1 MRQAI
6 IFGLIFTYC
15 VLVSIYLLYLWSQS
29 STLSN
34 IKKSYNSIQEEIDK
48 ANIRKKSIEQINEKL
63 KKNSETYIELIE
75 KNENS
80 YNEIL
85 EQLEKKK
92 EELGQLT
99 DSVNL
104 ITANYSNL
112 DKEYEQKKEQ
122 LENECAA
129 LVQKQSGLESNIK
142 DISQKLAA
150 AKAAQLREREIEE
163 KEEFYRLSISEQDL
177 ADVKRLLE
185 LRPSFRNERAISKLI
200 WSEYFQRNT
209 TELCNRIYG
218 SAIACG
224 IYKITNL
231 STKQSYIG
239 QSVNIQDRIKQHI
252 KCGLG
257 IDASHTN
264 MLYNSMQKY
273 GVWNFAFELIE
284 QCSKEQ
290 LNEREKF
297 YISLYQ
303 TDKFGYNMTQ
313 GGS

>member
-1 MRQAI
+1 MLQAI
-6 IFGLIFTYC
+6 IFGLLFTYC
-15 VLVSIYLLYLWSQS
+15 IFISIYLLYLWSQS
-29 STLSN
+29 VTVSN
-34 IKKSYNSIQEEIDK
+34 IKKSYDSVQAAIEE
-48 ANIRKKSIEQINEKL
+48 ANTRKESIEQINEKL
-63 KKNSETYIELIE
+63 KRNSETYIELIE

-80 YNEIL
+80 YNDIL
-85 EQLEKKK
+85 EQLKEKK
-92 EELGQLT
+92 EELEQLT
-99 DSVNL
+99 DSINFVT
-104 ITANYSNL
+104 INYSNL
-112 DKEYEQKKEQ
+112 DEEYKQKKEE

-129 LVQKQSGLESNIK
+129 LVQKQSGLESSIK

-163 KEEFYRLSISEQDL
+163 KEEFYKLTISEQDL

-185 LRPSFRNERAISKLI
+185 LRFSFRNTNLMSKLV
-200 WSEYFQRNT
+200 WSEYFLKITNQ
-209 TELCNRIYG
+209 LCTRILKDKTV
-218 SAIACG
+218 IG

-231 STKQSYIG
+231 VTKQSYIG
-239 QSVNIQDRIKQHI
+239 QSVDIASRWKQHI

>member
-1 MRQAI
+1 M
-6 IFGLIFTYC
+6 
-15 VLVSIYLLYLWSQS
+15 LYLWSQS
-29 STLSN
+29 VTVSS
-34 IKKSYNSIQEEIDK
+34 IKKSYDSVQAAIEK
-48 ANIRKKSIEQINEKL
+48 ANIRKESIEQINEKL
-63 KKNSETYIELIE
+63 KRNSETYIELIE

-80 YNEIL
+80 YNDIL
-85 EQLEKKK
+85 EQLREKK
-92 EELGQLT
+92 EELEQLT
-99 DSVNL
+99 DSINSAT
-104 ITANYSNL
+104 INYSNL

-129 LVQKQSGLESNIK
+129 LAREQSGLESNIK

-150 AKAAQLREREIEE
+150 AKAAQLRERKIEE
-163 KEEFYRLSISEQDL
+163 KEEFYKLSISEQDL

-185 LRPSFRNERAISKLI
+185 LRFSFRNTNLMSKLI
-200 WSEYFQRNT
+200 WSEYFLKITNQ
-209 TELCNRIYG
+209 LCTRILKDKTV
-218 SAIACG
+218 IG

-231 STKQSYIG
+231 VTKQSYIG
-239 QSVNIQDRIKQHI
+239 QSVDIASRWKQHI

-273 GVWNFAFELIE
+273 GVWSFAFELIE
-284 QCSKEQ
+284 QCPKEQ

>member
-1 MRQAI
+1 M
-6 IFGLIFTYC
+6 
-15 VLVSIYLLYLWSQS
+15 LYLWSQS
-29 STLSN
+29 VTVSN
-34 IKKSYNSIQEEIDK
+34 IKKSYDSVQAAIEE
-48 ANIRKKSIEQINEKL
+48 ANTRKESIEQINEKL
-63 KKNSETYIELIE
+63 KRNSETYIELIE

-80 YNEIL
+80 YNDIL
-85 EQLEKKK
+85 GQLKEKK
-92 EELGQLT
+92 EELEQLT
-99 DSVNL
+99 DSINSAT
-104 ITANYSNL
+104 INYSNL
-112 DKEYEQKKEQ
+112 DEEYKQKKEE

-129 LVQKQSGLESNIK
+129 LAQKQSGLESNIK

-163 KEEFYRLSISEQDL
+163 KEEFYKLTISEQDL

-185 LRPSFRNERAISKLI
+185 LRFSFRNTNLMSKLV
-200 WSEYFQRNT
+200 WSEYFLKITNQ
-209 TELCNRIYG
+209 LCTRILKDKTV
-218 SAIACG
+218 IG

-231 STKQSYIG
+231 VTKQSYIG
-239 QSVNIQDRIKQHI
+239 QSVDIASRWKQHI

>member
-6 IFGLIFTYC
+6 IFGLLFTYC
-15 VLVSIYLLYLWSQS
+15 IFISIYLLYLWSQS
-29 STLSN
+29 VTVSS
-34 IKKSYNSIQEEIDK
+34 IKKSYDSVQAAIEK
-48 ANIRKKSIEQINEKL
+48 ANIRKESIEQINEKL
-63 KKNSETYIELIE
+63 KRNSETYIELIE

-80 YNEIL
+80 YNNIL
-85 EQLEKKK
+85 EQLREKK
-92 EELGQLT
+92 EELEQLT
-99 DSVNL
+99 DSINSAT
-104 ITANYSNL
+104 INYSNL
-112 DKEYEQKKEQ
+112 DEEYKQKKEK

-163 KEEFYRLSISEQDL
+163 KEEFYKLTISEQDL

-185 LRPSFRNERAISKLI
+185 LRFSFRNTNLMSKLV
-200 WSEYFQRNT
+200 WSEYFLKITNQ
-209 TELCNRIYG
+209 LCSRILKDKTV
-218 SAIACG
+218 IG

-231 STKQSYIG
+231 VTKQSYIG
-239 QSVNIQDRIKQHI
+239 QSVDIASRWKQHI

-273 GVWNFAFELIE
+273 GVWSFAFELIE
-284 QCSKEQ
+284 QCPKEQ

>member
-1 MRQAI
+1 M
-6 IFGLIFTYC
+6 
-15 VLVSIYLLYLWSQS
+15 LYLWSQS
-29 STLSN
+29 VAVSN
-34 IKKSYNSIQEEIDK
+34 IKKSYDSVQAAIEEAK
-48 ANIRKKSIEQINEKL
+48 TRKESIEQINEKL
-63 KKNSETYIELIE
+63 KRNSETYIELIE

-80 YNEIL
+80 YNDIL
-85 EQLEKKK
+85 GQLKEKK
-92 EELGQLT
+92 EELEKLT
-99 DSVNL
+99 DSVNFV
-104 ITANYSNL
+104 TTNYSNL
-112 DKEYEQKKEQ
+112 DEEYKQKKEK

-129 LVQKQSGLESNIK
+129 LVQKQSGLESSIK

-163 KEEFYRLSISEQDL
+163 KEEFYKLTISEQDL

-185 LRPSFRNERAISKLI
+185 LRFSFRNTNLMSKLV
-200 WSEYFQRNT
+200 WSEYFLKITNQ
-209 TELCNRIYG
+209 LCTRILKDKTV
-218 SAIACG
+218 IG

-231 STKQSYIG
+231 VTKQSYIG
-239 QSVNIQDRIKQHI
+239 QSVDIASRWKQHI

>member
-1 MRQAI
+1 M
-6 IFGLIFTYC
+6 
-15 VLVSIYLLYLWSQS
+15 LYLWSQS
-29 STLSN
+29 VTVSS
-34 IKKSYNSIQEEIDK
+34 IKKSYDSVQAAIEE
-48 ANIRKKSIEQINEKL
+48 ANTRKESIEQINEKL
-63 KKNSETYIELIE
+63 KRNSETYIELIE
-75 KNENS
+75 KNEKS
-80 YNEIL
+80 YNDIL
-85 EQLEKKK
+85 GQLKEKK
-92 EELGQLT
+92 EELEQLT
-99 DSVNL
+99 DSVNFVT
-104 ITANYSNL
+104 INYSNL
-112 DKEYEQKKEQ
+112 DEEYKQKKEK

-129 LVQKQSGLESNIK
+129 LAQKQSGLESNIK

-163 KEEFYRLSISEQDL
+163 KEEFYKLTISEQDL

-185 LRPSFRNERAISKLI
+185 LRFSFRNMNLMSKLV
-200 WSEYFQRNT
+200 WSEYFLKITNQ
-209 TELCNRIYG
+209 LCTRILKDKTV
-218 SAIACG
+218 IG

-231 STKQSYIG
+231 VTKQSYIG
-239 QSVNIQDRIKQHI
+239 QSVDIASRWKQHI

-297 YISLYQ
+297 YIALYQ

>member
-1 MRQAI
+1 M
-6 IFGLIFTYC
+6 
-15 VLVSIYLLYLWSQS
+15 LYLWSQS
-29 STLSN
+29 VTVSS
-34 IKKSYNSIQEEIDK
+34 IKKSYDSVQAAIEE
-48 ANIRKKSIEQINEKL
+48 ANTRKESIEQINEKL
-63 KKNSETYIELIE
+63 KRNSETYIELIE

-80 YNEIL
+80 YNDIL
-85 EQLEKKK
+85 GQLKEKK
-92 EELGQLT
+92 EELEQLT
-99 DSVNL
+99 DSVNFVT
-104 ITANYSNL
+104 INYSNL
-112 DKEYEQKKEQ
+112 DEEYKQKKEK

-163 KEEFYRLSISEQDL
+163 KEEFYKLTISEQDL

-185 LRPSFRNERAISKLI
+185 LRFSFRNTNLMSKLV
-200 WSEYFQRNT
+200 WSEYFLKITNQ
-209 TELCNRIYG
+209 LCTRILKDKTV
-218 SAIACG
+218 IG

-231 STKQSYIG
+231 VTKQSYIG
-239 QSVNIQDRIKQHI
+239 QSVDIASRWKQHI

>member
-6 IFGLIFTYC
+6 IFGLLFTYC
-15 VLVSIYLLYLWSQS
+15 IFISIYLLYLWSQS
-29 STLSN
+29 VTISS
-34 IKKSYNSIQEEIDK
+34 IKKSYDSVQAAIEE
-48 ANIRKKSIEQINEKL
+48 ANTRKESIEQINEKL
-63 KKNSETYIELIE
+63 KRNSETYIELIE

-80 YNEIL
+80 YNDIL
-85 EQLEKKK
+85 EQLKEKK
-92 EELGQLT
+92 EELEQLT
-99 DSVNL
+99 DSINSA
-104 ITANYSNL
+104 TTNYSNL
-112 DKEYEQKKEQ
+112 DEEYKQKKEK

-129 LVQKQSGLESNIK
+129 LAQKQSGLESNIK

-163 KEEFYRLSISEQDL
+163 KEEFYKLTISEQDL

-200 WSEYFQRNT
+200 WSEYFQRSA

-218 SAIACG
+218 SAIVCG

-239 QSVNIQDRIKQHI
+239 QSINVQDRIKQHI

>member
-1 MRQAI
+1 M
-6 IFGLIFTYC
+6 
-15 VLVSIYLLYLWSQS
+15 LYLWSQS
-29 STLSN
+29 VTVSS
-34 IKKSYNSIQEEIDK
+34 IKKSYDSVQAAIEK
-48 ANIRKKSIEQINEKL
+48 ANIRKESIEQINEKL
-63 KKNSETYIELIE
+63 KRNSETYIELIE

-80 YNEIL
+80 YNDIL
-85 EQLEKKK
+85 EQLREKK
-92 EELGQLT
+92 EELEQLT
-99 DSVNL
+99 DSINSAT
-104 ITANYSNL
+104 INYSNL

-129 LVQKQSGLESNIK
+129 LAQKQSGLESNIK

-163 KEEFYRLSISEQDL
+163 KEEFYKLTISEQDL

-185 LRPSFRNERAISKLI
+185 LRFSFRNTNLMSKLV
-200 WSEYFQRNT
+200 WSEYFLKITNQ
-209 TELCNRIYG
+209 LCTRILKDKTV
-218 SAIACG
+218 IG

-231 STKQSYIG
+231 VTKQSYIG
-239 QSVNIQDRIKQHI
+239 QSVDIASRWKQHI

-273 GVWNFAFELIE
+273 GVWSFAFELIE

>member
-1 MRQAI
+1 M
-6 IFGLIFTYC
+6 
-15 VLVSIYLLYLWSQS
+15 LYLWSQS
-29 STLSN
+29 ITFSN
-34 IKKSYNSIQEEIDK
+34 IKKSYNSVQEEIDK

-75 KNENS
+75 KNESS

-99 DSVNL
+99 DSINSA
-104 ITANYSNL
+104 TANYSKL

-129 LVQKQSGLESNIK
+129 LAQKQSGLESDIK

-163 KEEFYRLSISEQDL
+163 KEEFYKLTISEQDL

-200 WSEYFQRNT
+200 WSEYFQRST

-218 SAIACG
+218 SAIVCG

-273 GVWNFAFELIE
+273 GVWSFAFELIE